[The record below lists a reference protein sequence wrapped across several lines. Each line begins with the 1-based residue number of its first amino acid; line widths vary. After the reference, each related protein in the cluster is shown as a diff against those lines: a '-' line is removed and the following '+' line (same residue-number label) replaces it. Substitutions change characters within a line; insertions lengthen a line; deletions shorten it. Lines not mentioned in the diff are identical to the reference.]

1 MKKFL
6 LALRLLRRNAKSGE
20 ARVLLVAL
28 FIAVASV
35 TTVSFFADRVESAL
49 NNQANELIAADV
61 VVTSDKPIDAR
72 FYDEAK
78 RLNLTQAEAT
88 TFPSMV
94 AGDEA
99 RGQGVNLA
107 EIKAITAGFPL
118 RGKIRIADAQG
129 GIDRD
134 ATSIPAPGTVWV
146 PDVLLSRINAKVG
159 DELKVGAIKLK
170 IAALV
175 VKEPDSV
182 LDYMGIAPRVMLNA
196 NDLAATKLV
205 QIGSRITYRLLLAG
219 DRKAVEEFS
228 ATFKGKMKRGE
239 RIESVRDAR
248 SEVRVALERAQN
260 FLGLAALL
268 SVILASVAVALAARR
283 YSQRQLDSAA
293 MMRCLGATQAD
304 IFSLNLWQFLVL
316 GLSACVLGA
325 AAGFVFQTALAAMLT
340 GFFTVSL
347 PAPTILPAL
356 QGLAIGMVLLLG
368 FTLPP
373 LLALRKVPTLRV
385 LRRDLDP
392 FDAGATFAY
401 VLGFATLAALIIWRA
416 GDVKL
421 GAIAVGG
428 FVIALGIAGLAGWL
442 LIRTTASLRG
452 ATSGSWRY
460 GLANMK
466 RHAGGSLIQI
476 MALGLGIMAMLL
488 LTLVRTDLIS
498 KWQGNLGENM
508 PNRFVINMQSDQLD
522 QVRQYFKEKNLSIPD
537 LYPMVRGRLVEIND
551 KKVVPADFK
560 DERAKRTSEREFNLS
575 SSATLQPDNKIL
587 AGKFWTAD
595 SPEKQFSVEDG
606 IAKVLGI
613 NVGDTL
619 TYDIAGSKFTGKV
632 TSLRKVEWDSFKAN
646 FFVLA
651 SPGVLDSYPASYIS
665 SFHLAPGNESVV
677 NGLVQRFPNL
687 SVIDLTAIM
696 TQVRTITDQVANA
709 VSFVFMFA
717 LAAGLVVLYAAIAST
732 QDERVFDAAV
742 MRTLGANRKQ
752 MIVVQLAEFLAIG
765 LLAGLIASVGA
776 MALAAVL
783 SERVINVPYTINWW
797 IPFIGIVGGAAGVAL
812 AGLLGTRKAVD
823 SPPLATIRELG

>member
-1 MKKFL
+1 MQKFL
-6 LALRLLRRNAKSGE
+6 LAMRLLRRNAKSGE

-61 VVTSDKPIDAR
+61 VVISDKPVDAR
-72 FYDEAK
+72 FRDEAA
-78 RLNLTQAEAT
+78 RLKLAVAEAT

-107 EIKAITAGFPL
+107 EIKAITPSFPL
-118 RGKIRIADAQG
+118 RGKIRIADAPG
-129 GIDRD
+129 APDRD
-134 ATSIPAPGTVWV
+134 ATGIPAAGTVWV
-146 PDVLLSRINAKVG
+146 PDVLLTRINAQVG
-159 DELKVGAIKLK
+159 DELKVGEAKLK

-196 NDLAATKLV
+196 DDLAATKLV
-205 QIGSRITYRLLLAG
+205 QTGSRITYRLLLAG
-219 DRKAVEEFS
+219 ERKSVDEFG
-228 ATFKGKMKRGE
+228 ATFKGQLKRGE

-268 SVILASVAVALAARR
+268 SVVLASVAVALAARR
-283 YSQRQLDSAA
+283 YSQRQLDCAA

-304 IFSLNLWQFLVL
+304 IFLLNVWQFLVL
-316 GLSACVLGA
+316 GFGACALGVT
-325 AAGFVFQTALAAMLT
+325 AGFIFQTGLAALLT
-340 GFFTVSL
+340 GLFTVAL
-347 PAPTILPAL
+347 PAPTIMPAL
-356 QGLAIGMVLLLG
+356 QGMAIGMVLLLG

-373 LLALRKVPTLRV
+373 LLALRKVATLRV

-428 FVIALGIAGLAGWL
+428 FVVALGIAGLAGWL
-442 LIRTTASLRG
+442 LIRATASLRG

-476 MALGLGIMAMLL
+476 IALGLGIMAMLL

-498 KWQGNLGENM
+498 KWQGNLGANM

-522 QVRQYFKEKNLSIPD
+522 QVRQYFKEQRLDIPD
-537 LYPMVRGRLVEIND
+537 LYPMIRGRLVEIND

-560 DERAKRTSEREFNLS
+560 DERAKRTAEREFNLS
-575 SSATLQPDNKIL
+575 SVATLQPDNKIL
-587 AGKFWTAD
+587 AGKFWTPD
-595 SPEKQFSVEDG
+595 SIEKQFSVEDG

-613 NVGDTL
+613 GVGDTL
-619 TYDIAGSKFTGKV
+619 TYDIAGSQFKGKV

-646 FFVLA
+646 FFVIA
-651 SPGVLDSYPASYIS
+651 NPGVLDSYPASYIS
-665 SFHLAPGNESVV
+665 SFHLAPGNEAVV
-677 NGLVQRFPNL
+677 TGLVKRFPNL

-696 TQVRTITDQVANA
+696 NQVRVITDQVANA
-709 VSFVFMFA
+709 VSYVFMFA

-732 QDERVFDAAV
+732 QDERVFDAAI

-765 LLAGLIASVGA
+765 LLAGLIASLGA
-776 MALAAVL
+776 MVLAAVL
-783 SERVINVPYTINWW
+783 SERVINVPYAINWW
-797 IPFIGIVGGAAGVAL
+797 IPLIGIVGGAVGVAL